1 MKGKASIAAY
11 SLVLGIYTV
20 AAYHLPFFRH
30 VLEYLGEGDSKVAV
44 VAFLALMLTAMNFV
58 LYYLLVYF
66 GRTVGKFLIA
76 ITLLFNAAAV
86 YLVVSFNQMAS
97 IEMMGSVFHSNYN
110 EVSGFFSFPLFFNTF
125 LLGVPPVVY
134 LFARKVER
142 GSLRTLFACAGIALV
157 VGSGAAAA
165 NYSHMP
171 VARRHAP
178 QLCGLIFP
186 WSYIINTARFLDSE
200 RIRHR
205 DEIMLPDA
213 KLTTDTEDVCVLIIG
228 ESVRRDHLSHYGYG
242 RETCPYTSRDS
253 VTALA
258 AMASATYTIGSVKAL
273 LEPEETDDLYEILPN
288 YLYRTGIDVEW
299 RTSNWGEPPVKTE
312 KYYDVK
318 ALKQMYPDAD
328 AGYDGILLAG
338 LREAILSSDKPKQ
351 FIVLHSY
358 TNHGPMYCRDYP
370 PEFEVFK
377 PTGKIVE
384 DYKSDPQ
391 LLYNAYDNSLVYTDW
406 LIHSVIEIL
415 QGMPDKRTC
424 MLFVSD
430 HGESLGENNTY
441 MHATPLEFAPK
452 EQLEIPFLVW
462 TRNAGLKVKDLP
474 EVGQHHVYHS
484 VLRFFGVDSPAFN
497 ESLCIFE

>member
-1 MKGKASIAAY
+1 
-11 SLVLGIYTV
+11 
-20 AAYHLPFFRH
+20 
-30 VLEYLGEGDSKVAV
+30 
-44 VAFLALMLTAMNFV
+44 
-58 LYYLLVYF
+58 
-66 GRTVGKFLIA
+66 
-76 ITLLFNAAAV
+76 
-86 YLVVSFNQMAS
+86 
-97 IEMMGSVFHSNYN
+97 
-110 EVSGFFSFPLFFNTF
+110 
-125 LLGVPPVVY
+125 
-134 LFARKVER
+134 
-142 GSLRTLFACAGIALV
+142 
-157 VGSGAAAA
+157 
-165 NYSHMP
+165 
-171 VARRHAP
+171 
-178 QLCGLIFP
+178 
-186 WSYIINTARFLDSE
+186 
-200 RIRHR
+200 
-205 DEIMLPDA
+205 
-213 KLTTDTEDVCVLIIG
+213 
-228 ESVRRDHLSHYGYG
+228 
-242 RETCPYTSRDS
+242 
-253 VTALA
+253 
-258 AMASATYTIGSVKAL
+258 
-273 LEPEETDDLYEILPN
+273 
-288 YLYRTGIDVEW
+288 
-299 RTSNWGEPPVKTE
+299 VKTE
-312 KYYDVK
+312 KYDDVK

-351 FIVLHSY
+351 FIVLHTY